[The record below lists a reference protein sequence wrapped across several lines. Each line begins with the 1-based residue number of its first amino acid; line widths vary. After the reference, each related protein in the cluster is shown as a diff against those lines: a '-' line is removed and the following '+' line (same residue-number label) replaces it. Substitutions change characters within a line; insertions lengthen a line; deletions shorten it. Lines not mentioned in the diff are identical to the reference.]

1 MTTTTTTQ
9 TRSRSV
15 MQVLP
20 SISTLEGGGFTVR
33 RPFPVGALEQIDPF
47 LLLDHMGPV
56 DYSPGEAKGAPDHP
70 HRGFETV
77 TYLLEGE
84 MEHEDSA
91 GNRGRL
97 TAGDVQWMTAGAGVV
112 HSEMPSRRLQ
122 IEGGRLHGF
131 QIWVNL
137 PRADKM
143 VAPRYQEVPSSQIP
157 EVELDEGKVHVRLVA
172 GSAFDREG
180 AVETHTPIE
189 YFHVTVQ
196 PGGAVDVPAPQT
208 MNAVVYVIGGHGQ
221 VAGTTT
227 AAESDLV
234 VLERDGDSFR
244 LDVPADATEAFD
256 VLVLA
261 GEPLGEPMARYGPFV
276 MNTRAELAQ
285 AVDDFNAGRLGQIE
299 R

>member
-1 MTTTTTTQ
+1 MSTATD
-9 TRSRSV
+9 TRHRSV

-20 SISTLEGGGFTVR
+20 SITTTEGAGFTVR

-47 LLLDHMGPV
+47 LLLDHMGPI
-56 DYSPGEAKGAPDHP
+56 DYAPGRAKGAPDHP

-91 GNRGRL
+91 GNRGALR
-97 TAGDVQWMTAGAGVV
+97 TGDVQWMTAGAGVV
-112 HSEMPSRRLQ
+112 HSEMPSRRMQ
-122 IEGGRLHGF
+122 TEGGRLHGF

-137 PRADKM
+137 PAADKM
-143 VAPRYQEVPSSQIP
+143 VAPRYQEVPAASIP
-157 EVELDEGKVHVRLVA
+157 EVVLDDGRVTARLVA
-172 GSAFDREG
+172 GSAFGHEG
-180 AVETHTPIE
+180 AVDTHTPIE
-189 YFHVTVQ
+189 YFHLTVR
-196 PGGAVDVPAPQT
+196 PGGSVEVPGPEA
-208 MNAVVYVIGGHGQ
+208 MNAMVYVISGRGR

-227 AAESDLV
+227 ASEAQLV
-234 VLERDGDSFR
+234 VLERDGDAFTI
-244 LDVPADATEAFD
+244 DVDDDATEPFD

-261 GEPLGEPMARYGPFV
+261 GHPIGEPVARYGPFV

-285 AVDDFNAGRLGQIE
+285 AVDDFNNGRLGEIS